1 MRYRLEIYDANKSH
15 DISIPLAES
24 INYPKIVNMFKQNIK
39 NFQGD
44 VKAYVFDVK
53 NNKKITAAYFPESIH
68 NLI

>member
-24 INYPKIVNMFKQNIK
+24 INYPKIVKMFKQNVK
-39 NFQGD
+39 NFEGD
-44 VKAYVFDVK
+44 VKAYVFDVS
-53 NNKKITAAYFPESIH
+53 NNKKIAAAYFPESIH

>member
-24 INYPKIVNMFKQNIK
+24 INYPKIANIVKQNIK

-44 VKAYVFDVK
+44 VKAYVFDIT
-53 NNKKITAAYFPESIH
+53 NNKKITAAYFPEEIH
-68 NLI
+68 SLI

>member
-15 DISIPLAES
+15 DISIPLAET
-24 INYPKIVNMFKQNIK
+24 INYPKIANMVKQNIK

-44 VKAYVFDVK
+44 VKAYVFDVT
-53 NNKKITAAYFPESIH
+53 NNKKIAAAYFPESIH

>member
-24 INYPKIVNMFKQNIK
+24 INYPKIANMVKQNIK

-44 VKAYVFDVK
+44 VKAYVFDVT
-53 NNKKITAAYFPESIH
+53 NNKKIVAAYFPESIH